1 MNSKANFVNA
11 ICMNTL
17 LLSIKKSNDYLAYPF
32 IFLSLFLIVVNIIE
46 FLPVAPLHDVYLLSQ
61 NNLEF
66 FFGFLCVYFVCY
78 YNHAGKRAIT
88 ASFCYVLGDSVL
100 FALSGEHF
108 SLVFSVIIAFVF
120 SAIIKNTD
128 ILYSFILLMLISVIF
143 ALVIGLSY
151 DYLISW
157 LRAFCG
163 FMKNK
168 ELLFGVI
175 NNAYSIFFSD
185 SFGEMFYSKDYSA
198 STVVNNQIVAGV
210 KEIFIADSSNPID
223 DVKVFL
229 TGKYFVNIFVSIGAL
244 ISLYSKT
251 YGKKHFAFALL
262 CAISVLFGDIKLLSL
277 FLLLFN
283 PIIYLAYLFMVFV
296 SYLLPMLLDI
306 KIGFYNNGSV
316 IELFKYG
323 QKWFFFFITGFVI
336 AVMTYFLFQIVISKF
351 DIEKKKLLP
360 KEVKKIVVA
369 LGGEKNIERI
379 KMDKLYV
386 KNPNLIDVLKLD
398 CDINGNEI
406 TLHYG
411 DLELIKEYF

>member
-1 MNSKANFVNA
+1 
-11 ICMNTL
+11 MNTL
-17 LLSIKKSNDYLAYPF
+17 LLSIKKSNDYLSYPF
-32 IFLSLFLIVVNIIE
+32 IFLSFFLIAINIISL
-46 FLPVAPLHDVYLLSQ
+46 LPVAQLHDVYLLSQ

-66 FFGFLCVYFVCY
+66 FFGLLCVYFVSY
-78 YNHAGKRAIT
+78 YNNGGKRSII

-100 FALSGEHF
+100 YALYGEHF
-108 SLVFSVIIAFVF
+108 SLVFSVIIAFAF
-120 SAIIKNTD
+120 SAVIKNMD
-128 ILYSFILLMLISVIF
+128 ILYSFLLLMLISVVF
-143 ALVIGLSY
+143 AVIIGLAY

-168 ELLFGVI
+168 ELLFGI
-175 NNAYSIFFSD
+175 TNNAYSIFFSD

-210 KEIFIADSSNPID
+210 KEIFKADPSSPIE

-244 ISLYSKT
+244 ISLYSKMD
-251 YGKKHFAFALL
+251 GKKLSAFVLL
-262 CAISVLFGDIKLLSL
+262 CAVSILFGDVKLLSL

-283 PIIYLAYLFMVFV
+283 PIIYLAYLFMVFA
-296 SYLLPMLLDI
+296 SYLLPVLLDI

-323 QKWFFFFITGFVI
+323 QRWFFFLITGFVI

-369 LGGEKNIERI
+369 LGGEDNIERI
-379 KMDKLYV
+379 KTDKLYV
-386 KNPNLIDVLKLD
+386 KNPNLIDVIKLD

-411 DLELIKEYF
+411 DFEMIKEYF